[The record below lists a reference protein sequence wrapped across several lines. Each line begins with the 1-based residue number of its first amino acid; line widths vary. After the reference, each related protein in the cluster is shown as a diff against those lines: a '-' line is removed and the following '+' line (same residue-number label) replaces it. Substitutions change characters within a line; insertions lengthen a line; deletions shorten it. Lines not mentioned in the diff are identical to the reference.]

1 MSNYIGRNEAC
12 ERLNIHYLTLYSIA
26 ERNEIETIIIG
37 KRKMYNVEKYLR
49 DHGMKTSLIRRKVC
63 YCRVSSKKQKDDL
76 MRQIKE
82 MKINY
87 PTYEIISDIA
97 SGLNYERQG
106 LKKIL
111 DYIIKGE
118 LETLVV
124 AYRDRLTR
132 FGYEMIEWMLKEY
145 SKGELNVLHKNEET
159 TPTEEITKDILSIM
173 NVYVAK
179 VNGLRKYKN
188 KIKKTIIQ
196 KNAN

>member
-1 MSNYIGRNEAC
+1 M
-12 ERLNIHYLTLYSIA
+12 
-26 ERNEIETIIIG
+26 
-37 KRKMYNVEKYLR
+37 
-49 DHGMKTSLIRRKVC
+49 
-63 YCRVSSKKQKDDL
+63 
-76 MRQIKE
+76 
-82 MKINY
+82 
-87 PTYEIISDIA
+87 
-97 SGLNYERQG
+97 NYERQG